1 MLFLKK
7 SDLFNANPQSQQL
20 TRGSAVRCAASTD
33 WRGTPPHPPP
43 RFRSHAQHVELAGPP
58 LTTAVAAAQ
67 LMRFPGQDRGGF
79 RQERRLT
86 SLKGGTFL
94 NG

>member
-1 MLFLKK
+1 MLI
-7 SDLFNANPQSQQL
+7 P
-20 TRGSAVRCAASTD
+20 RASSSLEVQRYGVLLPRTGEG
-33 WRGTPPHPPP
+33 RSPHPPP

-67 LMRFPGQDRGGF
+67 LMRFPGQGRGGF